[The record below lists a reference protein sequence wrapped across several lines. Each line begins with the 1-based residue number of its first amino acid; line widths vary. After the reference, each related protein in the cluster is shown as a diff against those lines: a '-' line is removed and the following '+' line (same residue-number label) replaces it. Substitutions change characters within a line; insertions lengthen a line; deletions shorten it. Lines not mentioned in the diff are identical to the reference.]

1 MQFMV
6 IGELRPDLLDEGKPS
21 DLDSL
26 LELEQVYG
34 ARYLAEGIVK
44 QAWSIAGVL
53 GAVAIFEA
61 PSRQEFDRMFAELP
75 LVQAGYV
82 QARIIELEEYQGIP
96 SVVD

>member
-6 IGELRPDLLDEGKPS
+6 IGELRPDLLGDNKPS

-26 LELEQVYG
+26 LEQEQVYG
-34 ARYLAEGIVK
+34 AKYVAEGIVS
-44 QAWSIAGVL
+44 QVWSIAGVL

-61 PSRQEFDRMFAELP
+61 QNRQEFDKLFAGLP

-82 QARIIELEEYQGIP
+82 QARIIELEEYKGIP
-96 SVVD
+96 SEVD